1 MAEATI
7 KISEFSETPSVTDSM
22 YIPVIDGTN
31 NYKLKAQLLQSTGDS
46 GTSFE
51 KFSLNDDLAGGSG
64 TISSSVFERLTSARQ
79 AKDPIIVIND
89 NGSLPVANIAIL
101 SFGHNEQ
108 QQGTTDIIMPAR
120 INDLEDYTINQTV
133 YQITGGGSTYNITTV
148 NKNIQIK
155 NSGDGTQ
162 FLGNDGQYHTIE
174 SGGQSQ
180 SFLAIT
186 VDSLIE
192 SLSGTIDD
200 GLYQKIDN
208 AITNQI
214 PIYGTD
220 SNSNSIVPL
229 YAGKDSTNII
239 LIQSTCQPSEVIAGS
254 YSETT
259 TMVSYVFKIS
269 IANKTITYG
278 YYLHNFSIYDT
289 GTVSVSSNSLSD
301 TVDDSTIMGISYAYS
316 QHAQLIIFDNSTGGQ
331 RYPAINLT
339 KQDDKF
345 IFTTTSINITDT
357 NNATLTATQYTVD
370 TTLKSCTTT
379 TFTTQLQKTE

>member
-7 KISEFSETPSVTDSM
+7 KISEFSETSSVTNSM
-22 YIPVIDGTN
+22 YIPVIDGTS
-31 NYKLKAQLLQSTGDS
+31 NYKIKAQLLQSTGNSDN
-46 GTSFE
+46 SFE

-64 TISSSVFERLTSARQ
+64 TISLPVFERLTSARQ

-89 NGSLPVANIAIL
+89 NGSLPIANIAIL

-120 INDLEDYTINQTV
+120 INDSNDYTINQTV
-133 YQITGGGSTYNITTV
+133 YQITGGDSTYNITTV

-174 SGGQSQ
+174 SSEQSQ
-180 SFLAIT
+180 SFL
-186 VDSLIE
+186 LINTDQLVSE
-192 SLSGTIDD
+192 QVIDD

-208 AITNQI
+208 AVTNQI
-214 PIYGTD
+214 PIYLIESGGT
-220 SNSNSIVPL
+220 VMPMH
-229 YAGKDSTNII
+229 YTKDSTSIT
-239 LIQSTCQPSEVIAGS
+239 LGASASQPSSNIVGS
-254 YSETT
+254 YSEVT
-259 TMVSYVFKIS
+259 TMINYVFKIN
-269 IANKTITYG
+269 IANKTITLG

-289 GTVSVSSNSLSD
+289 GTVTVALSELD
-301 TVDDSTIMGISYAYS
+301 NTVDDTVIMGISYAYS
-316 QHAQLIIFDNSTGGQ
+316 QHAQLIIYDNSANGQ
-331 RYPAINLT
+331 RYPATNFA

-357 NNATLTATQYTVD
+357 TNATLTATQYTID
-370 TTLKSCTTT
+370 TTLKTCATT